1 MYACQS
7 YIEHLHTIKEDRE
20 KILAHLWAL
29 MSEIHRNLK
38 SSVLVE
44 DIEKEFKKAYDS
56 ERREEVLEE
65 VKISW

>member
-1 MYACQS
+1 
-7 YIEHLHTIKEDRE
+7 
-20 KILAHLWAL
+20 

-56 ERREEVLEE
+56 ERRR
-65 VKISW
+65 ST